1 MKPNEVSEENDGKV
15 WKALYSDARHAA
27 KPKYK
32 FKIGD
37 SVRISIAAKVFRK
50 GYLPKWSEEIFTIG
64 RRIRN
69 VRPLYVLKDYGGEEL
84 KGTFYEEELQ
94 KVLKDTF
101 DTYRVEKVIRQRT
114 IRGQKEY
121 FVKWLGYPSSFNSWV
136 TKLE

>member
-50 GYLPKWSEEIFTIG
+50 GYLPKWSEEIFTID

-84 KGTFYEEELQ
+84 KCTFYEEELQ

-101 DTYRVEKVIRQRT
+101 DTYRVEKVFRQRT
-114 IRGQKEY
+114 KRGQKEY
-121 FVKWLGYPSSFNSWV
+121 FVKWLGYPSSFNSLV